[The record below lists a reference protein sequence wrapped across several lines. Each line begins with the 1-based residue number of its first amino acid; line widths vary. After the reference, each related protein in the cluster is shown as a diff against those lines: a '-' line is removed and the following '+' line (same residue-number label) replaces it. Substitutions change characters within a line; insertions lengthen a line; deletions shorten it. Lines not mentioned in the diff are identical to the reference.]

1 MNYAICLIAAVIA
14 LGLAVVAGHE
24 SEAATEPTELQ
35 QAAHSRDFAARAVC
49 QGQAFEW
56 HGDVLTCY
64 REQP

>member
-1 MNYAICLIAAVIA
+1 MKAAYAWMLAPWVAFGIAA
-14 LGLAVVAGHE
+14 LAGAE
-24 SEAATEPTELQ
+24 SEAEPTELQ

-56 HGDVLTCY
+56 DGDVLVCH